1 VFRLRFYVMARV
13 ILITGGARSGKSD
26 YARRL
31 AEALPGPRAF
41 VATCPPLDDEMR
53 ERIRKHRLERVKSDW
68 HTIEEPLEPAKT
80 LWSASGDFAVFLV
93 DCLTLWINNLLYRA
107 EQQGLVLAEEEMER
121 TCDELLA
128 ACARVQGTV
137 IFVTNEVG
145 LSIVPENKLS
155 RLYRDLV
162 GTCNQRMARGADE
175 VYLVTCGIPLTLK
188 KREPL

>member
-1 VFRLRFYVMARV
+1 MARV

-53 ERIRKHRLERVKSDW
+53 DRIRKHRQERIKSDW
-68 HTIEEPLEPAKT
+68 HTIEEPLELAKA
-80 LWSASGDFAVFLV
+80 LAAASGGFAVFLV
-93 DCLTLWINNLLYRA
+93 DCLTLWINNLLYQAA
-107 EQQGLVLAEEEMER
+107 ERGLVLPEEEMER
-121 TCDELLA
+121 TCDDLLA
-128 ACARVQGTV
+128 ACTRVQGTV

-162 GTCNQRMARGADE
+162 GTCNQRIARGSDE
-175 VYLVTCGIPLTLK
+175 VYLVSCGLSLTLE